1 MGVKAT
7 LHRTA
12 TSAGRSLK
20 TFFARLFRVL
30 PFVFV
35 ALALLGIVLSTIQIA
50 RLKEPQYDQHA
61 AQRWAGDADKPYRQ
75 VSVIG
80 RGQLQGDGSAALF
93 LDSKSSMN
101 INTIIEIRQNLDDL
115 VSAEKGNKGGPVFDG
130 NDTEGARVWVDAYY
144 SVARATFRTVID
156 ESGRTTATEAEVV
169 GIAGNYYLFH
179 PRQILS
185 GSFLSEERID
195 PQSVVLNEQLAWL
208 LFQSNEICDMK
219 VEIGSK
225 EYTIVGVI
233 REPDGKADRAAGLS
247 LPRAYVYFDELAD
260 MNQPQDE
267 GGEMPEYFG
276 DAPMMATISGAN
288 ASEDLAILCY
298 EAVLPDPIKNIAFN
312 DLKSSLSTYVPNEEN
327 FYFVNHTDRFGLIRL
342 FENRLP
348 IEKEA
353 SIRSQFSLPP
363 SELSAQ
369 ITEQQLV
376 VWWSVL
382 FVSSFFMVISLVAS
396 FLILKKRNG
405 ETTDIDGQDGE
416 NAMDETK
423 PVDTDKVFSSIRR
436 V

>member
-1 MGVKAT
+1 MRVKAT
-7 LHRTA
+7 LHRIA
-12 TSAGRSLK
+12 VSAGRK
-20 TFFARLFRVL
+20 IKMFFAKLFRVL

-35 ALALLGIVLSTIQIA
+35 ALALLGIVLSSIQIV
-50 RLKEPQYDQHA
+50 RLKDLQYDQFA
-61 AQRWAGDADKPYRQ
+61 AQRWVGDSDKAYRQ

-80 RGQLQGDGSAALF
+80 RGQVQGDGSAALF

-101 INTIIEIRQNLDDL
+101 INTIIEIRQTLDDL
-115 VSAEKGNKGGPVFDG
+115 VSTAKGDKTGPVVDD

-144 SVARATFRTVID
+144 SNAQATFRTLID
-156 ESGRTTATEAEVV
+156 ENDRAITTEAEVV
-169 GIAGNYYLFH
+169 GVAGNYYLFH

-195 PQSVVLNEQLAWL
+195 PQSVVLNEQLAWI
-208 LFQSNEICDMK
+208 LFKSTEICDMK

-225 EYTIVGVI
+225 EYTIVGVV
-233 REPDGKADRAAGLS
+233 REPDGKSDRAAGLS
-247 LPRAYVYFDELAD
+247 MPRAYVYFNELAD
-260 MNQPQDE
+260 MNQSQNE
-267 GGEMPEYFG
+267 IGEMPEYFE
-276 DAPMMATISGAN
+276 DVPMMPAENGAT

-312 DLKSSLSTYVPNEEN
+312 DLKSSLSTYVPGEEN

-348 IEKEA
+348 IGAEA
-353 SIRSQFSLPP
+353 SIHSKFSLPP

-382 FVSSFFMVISLVAS
+382 FASSFFMVISLVAS
-396 FLILKKRNG
+396 FLILKKRRG
-405 ETTDIDGQDGE
+405 ETIDFDGQDSE
-416 NAMDETK
+416 NAIEETK
-423 PVDTDKVFSSIRR
+423 PEDTGNAFSSIRR